1 MANQSIESNMRMSH
15 FKKMIKFHIL
25 NHVLRLLLKETR
37 TEFWSIELD
46 NGTIYLMTKQKILKL
61 DNKLVNR
68 FPVLS
73 VHWFY
78 ISLACWRQIY
88 LTCLVGNVFT
98 FLIYLLVYSFVLW
111 FFIMVKVWFWL
122 TLSRQ
127 VAQNH
132 DTYQL
137 LWSSLWMIRYSS
149 WHKLKSV
156 T

>member
-15 FKKMIKFHIL
+15 LKKMIKFHIL

-78 ISLACWRQIY
+78 VSLACWRQVY

-98 FLIYLLVYSFVLW
+98 FLIYLLVLFVCPMI
-111 FFIMVKVWFWL
+111 FFFMVKVWFWL

-127 VAQNH
+127 VAQKEN
-132 DTYQL
+132 QP
-137 LWSSLWMIRYSS
+137 
-149 WHKLKSV
+149 WHISTSFK
-156 T
+156 

>member
-15 FKKMIKFHIL
+15 LKKMIKFHIL

-78 ISLACWRQIY
+78 ISLACWRQVY

-111 FFIMVKVWFWL
+111 FFFMVKVWFWL
-122 TLSRQ
+122 TLSTQ
-127 VAQNH
+127 VAQKENQPWH
-132 DTYQL
+132 IST
-137 LWSSLWMIRYSS
+137 SL
-149 WHKLKSV
+149 K
-156 T
+156 

>member
-1 MANQSIESNMRMSH
+1 MANQSIESNMRRSH

-78 ISLACWRQIY
+78 ISLACWRQVY

-111 FFIMVKVWFWL
+111 FFFMVKVWFWL

-127 VAQNH
+127 VAQKEN
-132 DTYQL
+132 QP
-137 LWSSLWMIRYSS
+137 
-149 WHKLKSV
+149 WHISTSFK
-156 T
+156 

>member
-1 MANQSIESNMRMSH
+1 
-15 FKKMIKFHIL
+15 MIKFHIL

-78 ISLACWRQIY
+78 ISLACWRQAY
-88 LTCLVGNVFT
+88 LTCLVGNAFT
-98 FLIYLLVYSFVLW
+98 FLIYLLVLFVCPMI
-111 FFIMVKVWFWL
+111 FFYGKGLILIDIIKTSGTKRKSTMTHINLFEVVCG
-122 TLSRQ
+122 
-127 VAQNH
+127 
-132 DTYQL
+132 
-137 LWSSLWMIRYSS
+137 WSAIPVDISLNQ
-149 WHKLKSV
+149 
-156 T
+156 

>member
-1 MANQSIESNMRMSH
+1 MYVTLKKRDKISH
-15 FKKMIKFHIL
+15 FEHAMCYVF
-25 NHVLRLLLKETR
+25 LLKETR

-46 NGTIYLMTKQKILKL
+46 NGTIYLMTKKKILKL

-78 ISLACWRQIY
+78 ISLACWRQVY

-98 FLIYLLVYSFVLW
+98 FLIYLLVLFVCPMI
-111 FFIMVKVWFWL
+111 FFLMVKIWFWL

-127 VAQNH
+127 VAQKENQPWH
-132 DTYQL
+132 IST
-137 LWSSLWMIRYSS
+137 SL
-149 WHKLKSV
+149 K
-156 T
+156 

>member
-15 FKKMIKFHIL
+15 LKKMIKFHIL

-78 ISLACWRQIY
+78 ISLACWRQVY

-98 FLIYLLVYSFVLW
+98 FLIYLLVLFVCPMI
-111 FFIMVKVWFWL
+111 FFFMVKVWFWL

-127 VAQNH
+127 VAQKENQPWH
-132 DTYQL
+132 IST
-137 LWSSLWMIRYSS
+137 SL
-149 WHKLKSV
+149 K
-156 T
+156 

>member
-15 FKKMIKFHIL
+15 LKKMIKFHIL

-78 ISLACWRQIY
+78 ISLACWRQVY

-98 FLIYLLVYSFVLW
+98 FLIHLLVYSFVLW
-111 FFIMVKVWFWL
+111 FFFMVKVWFWL

-127 VAQNH
+127 VAQKENQPWH
-132 DTYQL
+132 IST
-137 LWSSLWMIRYSS
+137 SL
-149 WHKLKSV
+149 K
-156 T
+156 

>member
-15 FKKMIKFHIL
+15 LKKMIKFHIL

-68 FPVLS
+68 FPELS

-78 ISLACWRQIY
+78 ISLACWRQVY

-98 FLIYLLVYSFVLW
+98 FLIYLLVLFVCPMI
-111 FFIMVKVWFWL
+111 FFFMVKIWFWL

-127 VAQNH
+127 VAQKENQPWH
-132 DTYQL
+132 ILT
-137 LWSSLWMIRYSS
+137 SL
-149 WHKLKSV
+149 K
-156 T
+156 

>member
-25 NHVLRLLLKETR
+25 NHVLRFLLKETQ

-78 ISLACWRQIY
+78 ISLACWRQVY

-98 FLIYLLVYSFVLW
+98 FLIYLLVLFVCPMI
-111 FFIMVKVWFWL
+111 FFFMVKVWFWL

-127 VAQNH
+127 VAQKENQPWH
-132 DTYQL
+132 IST
-137 LWSSLWMIRYSS
+137 SL
-149 WHKLKSV
+149 K
-156 T
+156 

>member
-15 FKKMIKFHIL
+15 LKKMIKFHIL

-37 TEFWSIELD
+37 TEFWSLELD

-78 ISLACWRQIY
+78 ISLACWRQVY

-111 FFIMVKVWFWL
+111 FFFMVKVWFRL

-127 VAQNH
+127 VAQKENQPWH
-132 DTYQL
+132 IST
-137 LWSSLWMIRYSS
+137 SL
-149 WHKLKSV
+149 K
-156 T
+156 

>member
-15 FKKMIKFHIL
+15 LKKMIKFHIL
-25 NHVLRLLLKETR
+25 NHVLRLLLKKTR
-37 TEFWSIELD
+37 TEFWSIESD
-46 NGTIYLMTKQKILKL
+46 SGTIYLMTKQKILKL

-78 ISLACWRQIY
+78 ISLACWRQVY
-88 LTCLVGNVFT
+88 LTCLVGIVFT

-111 FFIMVKVWFWL
+111 FFFMVKVWFWL

-127 VAQNH
+127 VAQKENQPWH
-132 DTYQL
+132 IST
-137 LWSSLWMIRYSS
+137 SL
-149 WHKLKSV
+149 K
-156 T
+156 

>member
-15 FKKMIKFHIL
+15 LKKMIKFHIL

-78 ISLACWRQIY
+78 ISLACWRQVY

-111 FFIMVKVWFWL
+111 FFFMVKVWFWL

-127 VAQNH
+127 VAQKENQPWH
-132 DTYQL
+132 IST
-137 LWSSLWMIRYSS
+137 SL
-149 WHKLKSV
+149 K
-156 T
+156 

>member
-1 MANQSIESNMRMSH
+1 MRVIYAYVT
-15 FKKMIKFHIL
+15 FKKKMIKFHIL
-25 NHVLRLLLKETR
+25 NRVLRLLLKETR

-78 ISLACWRQIY
+78 ISLACWRQVY

-98 FLIYLLVYSFVLW
+98 FLIYLLVLFVCPMI
-111 FFIMVKVWFWL
+111 FFFMVKVWFWL

-127 VAQNH
+127 VAQKENQPWH
-132 DTYQL
+132 IST
-137 LWSSLWMIRYSS
+137 SL
-149 WHKLKSV
+149 K
-156 T
+156 

>member
-15 FKKMIKFHIL
+15 LKKMIKFHIL
-25 NHVLRLLLKETR
+25 NHVLR
-37 TEFWSIELD
+37 FFIEGNTNWVL
-46 NGTIYLMTKQKILKL
+46 IYRVGQWNDISDDKTKKILKL

-78 ISLACWRQIY
+78 ISLACWRQVY

-98 FLIYLLVYSFVLW
+98 FLIYLLVLFVCPMI
-111 FFIMVKVWFWL
+111 FFFMVKVWFWL

-127 VAQNH
+127 VAQKENQPWH
-132 DTYQL
+132 IST
-137 LWSSLWMIRYSS
+137 SL
-149 WHKLKSV
+149 K
-156 T
+156 

>member
-15 FKKMIKFHIL
+15 LKKMIKFHIL

-37 TEFWSIELD
+37 TEFWSLELD

-78 ISLACWRQIY
+78 ISLACWRQVY

-98 FLIYLLVYSFVLW
+98 FLIYLLVLFVCPMI
-111 FFIMVKVWFWL
+111 FFFMVKVWFWL

-127 VAQNH
+127 VAQKENQPWH
-132 DTYQL
+132 IST
-137 LWSSLWMIRYSS
+137 SL
-149 WHKLKSV
+149 K
-156 T
+156 

>member
-15 FKKMIKFHIL
+15 LKKMIKFHIL

-78 ISLACWRQIY
+78 ISLACWRQVY

-111 FFIMVKVWFWL
+111 FFFMVKVWFWL

-127 VAQNH
+127 VAQKENQPWH
-132 DTYQL
+132 ILT
-137 LWSSLWMIRYSS
+137 SL
-149 WHKLKSV
+149 K
-156 T
+156 